1 MLGTITCMEALV
13 ERFVE
18 RFTVR
23 KGILLATLVASVACT
38 RKVVDTTISP
48 ATGAATTARLDAPS
62 AGQAGAP
69 TSRAAV
75 EAFLAAVRGQDLRGM
90 SAVWGNEKEPTAAH
104 IKRDELEK
112 RLKQIPKRRQVVAYC
127 RGPFCV
133 YADEAVALLRRKGYK
148 ARRLDVGFPD
158 WRAAGLPI
166 GPKGESA

>member
-1 MLGTITCMEALV
+1 M

-112 RLKQIPKRRQVVAYC
+112 RLIVMQCMLSHDKFQFAEDQARMITGGRQEHIVNLQQKQLTGRSTFTTVV
-127 RGPFCV
+127 GQ
-133 YADEAVALLRRKGYK
+133 G
-148 ARRLDVGFPD
+148 ARWFVEDIRLDGVKDFC
-158 WRAAGLPI
+158 R
-166 GPKGESA
+166 